1 MSRVA
6 AYQRFKNRLF
16 SGQLS
21 PGQFVTQ
28 KELAELAGVPLSTA
42 RDAIQKLEHESLLKV
57 HPQRGIQ
64 ITDVTTRFIREAFG
78 LRKILELQAVRSFAS
93 AENADVVAKLLEDT
107 QRVLETARTRMDQ
120 DVLDKAVEVDWE
132 MHDRIIDHMDNGLL
146 SEAYRINAARLRLIK
161 VNNRLSQERAI
172 EALGEHLEVL
182 EHCRALDGERA
193 AAALSA
199 HIDIAMN
206 RALQGK

>member
-6 AYQRFKNRLF
+6 AYQRFKDRLF
-16 SGQLS
+16 SGLLS

-64 ITDVTTRFIREAFG
+64 ITDVTTKFIRDSFG
-78 LRKILELQAVRSFAS
+78 LRKVLELQAVRSFAS
-93 AENADVVAKLLEDT
+93 EDNGDVVSQLLTDT
-107 QRVLETARTRMDQ
+107 EKVLAAARDGLGQ

-132 MHDRIIDHMDNGLL
+132 MHDKIIDHMENALL
-146 SEAYRINAARLRLIK
+146 SETYRINAARLRLIK
-161 VNNRLSQERAI
+161 ANNRLSQERAV
-172 EALGEHLEVL
+172 EALGEHLAVL
-182 EHCRALDGERA
+182 ENCRAGDGEQA
-193 AAALSA
+193 AAALGE